1 MNGMKSMERLVG
13 EENESRREHLGSLN
27 VRPGWSQ
34 PARDLETSAPNG
46 LVTSVPFLTRHSTP
60 EDP

>member
-1 MNGMKSMERLVG
+1 MERLVG